1 MSLRDQVIN
10 ATDSRT
16 ETVVVPEWGDAKIEV
31 RAFTIAEQVKF
42 YATVTSGRAGDTKID
57 RSRFAVQLVLQTAYD
72 PDSGDRLFEAADAD
86 MLSKKSA
93 KAVGRVFDVAARLSG
108 LSDDAVG
115 EAEAALKGTASDD
128 LR

>member
-10 ATDSRT
+10 ASDSRT

-42 YATVTSGRAGDTKID
+42 YATVTTGRGSDTKID
-57 RSRFAVQLVLQTAYD
+57 RGRFAVQLVLQTAYD
-72 PDSGDRLFEAADAD
+72 PDTGSRLFEAADAD

-128 LR
+128 SN